1 MDTFDLLPPTA
12 GGDLGETSAAELVA
26 AIFRSRASGTLSLDS
41 AEGVEIRQFFR
52 AGSMCG
58 SAFFAGFR
66 TLAMVLLAND
76 WVNALAID
84 ASLAEAQAGGKRHG
98 QVLVEKGLL
107 TADQLKW
114 ALAAQHKQNL
124 GALLALESGHYE
136 LRGWE
141 PPPVW
146 TRELAVDP
154 VGPLVEAF
162 SAPRLEPRRRRV
174 IDWLGGSPVRLSVD
188 WPEIAPRVEL
198 EAGERRAAALLT
210 LPRSPAEFLRLSHL
224 EPGRAEGLLVTLL
237 LVGGVEP
244 QPGSGAQARE
254 VSAPPPFAPP
264 PPYIPPQ
271 ATPVYSPSTP
281 PVYTPST
288 PPMYEAPAA
297 REAAPAQRPAAS
309 APAAPSW
316 PPRAVAPPEP
326 DALDLVPLE
335 HEAPPPRPAGTPL
348 FTPPGSRPARPTTP
362 VRPATNPGYFVG
374 APQIPTT
381 PLQQPSAPAPPRAVP
396 EPPAPAAVVTTPHE
410 ARSLSAEELAVVE
423 ELARMAEVPAAAPGP
438 DGADA
443 PPGLRRGEAG
453 FELAG
458 SPEDPLPGME
468 VHAGRA
474 PPSSIPPPTAADVR
488 SDDLRKRMRAR
499 GMRNLRGQGGESTP
513 IEQEVAAP
521 AASQVDESLLSAEDR
536 RLIEEV
542 RARARVIGEQDA
554 YARLGVSRTSG
565 SDAIRAA
572 YLEAAKRYHPD
583 HAGAPGLSVVQE
595 ELKTVFSAMKEA
607 YDLIST
613 ATLRQAYEQQLK
625 AGAPG
630 KAQTKKEEAA
640 VALKMGEVLL
650 KKRDFAA
657 ALTKLHRAVDL
668 DPNGD
673 ALAALAWGLMCDP
686 ATSPAGKEEA
696 AALINKALRAPG
708 LSARTYYVAGVLWR
722 TKDPDSAADAFR
734 KALELEPNHA
744 DASLE
749 LRLLEMRQGRKQ
761 QGGGV
766 LSGLLFGKKR

>member
-26 AIFRSRASGTLSLDS
+26 AIFRSRASGTLSLEG

-58 SAFFAGFR
+58 SAFFTGFR

-84 ASLAEAQAGGKRHG
+84 ASLAEAQASGKRHG

-124 GALLALESGHYE
+124 GALLSLESGHYE

-141 PPPVW
+141 PPPGW

-174 IDWLGGSPVRLSVD
+174 IDWLDGSPVRLSVD
-188 WPEIAPRVEL
+188 WPEIAQRVEL

-210 LPRSPAEFLRLSHL
+210 LPRAPAEFLRLSHL
-224 EPGRAEGLLVTLL
+224 EQGRAEGLLVTLL

-244 QPGSGAQARE
+244 QPASGAQPRE
-254 VSAPPPFAPP
+254 VSAPPPPFAPP
-264 PPYIPPQ
+264 PPYVAPQ

-281 PVYTPST
+281 PVYAPST
-288 PPMYEAPAA
+288 PPLYEAPV
-297 REAAPAQRPAAS
+297 REAAAPQRAPAS

-316 PPRAVAPPEP
+316 PPRTVAAPEP

-335 HEAPPPRPAGTPL
+335 QDAPPARPAGAPL
-348 FTPPGSRPARPTTP
+348 LTPPGSRPARP
-362 VRPATNPGYFVG
+362 A
-374 APQIPTT
+374 T

-396 EPPAPAAVVTTPHE
+396 EPPAPAPAAVVTTPHE

-423 ELARMAEVPAAAPGP
+423 ELARMGDPPPAAAAP
-438 DGADA
+438 DAADA

-458 SPEDPLPGME
+458 SPADPLPGME

-474 PPSSIPPPTAADVR
+474 PPTSIPPATAADAR

-499 GMRNLRGQGGESTP
+499 GMRNLIGQTGESAP
-513 IEQEVAAP
+513 LEAEAVAP
-521 AASQVDESLLSAEDR
+521 AAPQVEEALLSVEDR
-536 RLIEEV
+536 RLIEDV

-583 HAGAPGLSVVQE
+583 HAGASGLSVVQE
-595 ELKTVFSAMKEA
+595 ELKAVFSAMKEA